1 MELLYRWLKLLKNQ
15 RIKLSGDRPRHCFVS
30 KTKQIRCKA
39 MRFSNETNEITRRVA
54 DIVPDNNAS
63 RGEQHVSDAVHKA
76 VVINC
81 AVNIVLSL
89 TSIIGNTLVLH
100 SVWRTPTLRSPSM
113 ILLCGLA
120 FSDLA
125 VGAVAQPLFIA
136 NNLIALYLPSGGPI
150 HVLLFLNIYNML
162 GFSLCG
168 ISLCTV
174 AAISVDRLLAIQ
186 KSLQYPSLVTIPRV
200 TRLLIAIWTA
210 CVILASTQLWHQK
223 SLLILMG
230 TVICVCLCI
239 STISHVKIY
248 KTVHHHRNAIQTQ
261 LQAVRSN
268 TGSANMSGLKKCA
281 FNAFIVFLVLIICYC
296 PYLVVYVISSFYP
309 INDFLAKSLASTV
322 VFTNSSLNPFLYCWR
337 LREIR
342 EAVLRTCRKLVCW
355 K

>member
-1 MELLYRWLKLLKNQ
+1 
-15 RIKLSGDRPRHCFVS
+15 
-30 KTKQIRCKA
+30 
-39 MRFSNETNEITRRVA
+39 MRFSNETNEITRRFA
-54 DIVPDNNAS
+54 DIVPDGNGS
-63 RGEQHVSDAVHKA
+63 KGEQHASDAMQK
-76 VVINC
+76 VVVVNC
-81 AVNIVLSL
+81 AVNIVLAL

-100 SVWRTPTLRSPSM
+100 AVWKTPTLRSPSM
-113 ILLCGLA
+113 FLLCGLA
-120 FSDLA
+120 LSDLA
-125 VGAVAQPLFIA
+125 VGAVAQPLFIT
-136 NNLIALYLPSGGPI
+136 NDLITLYRQSGGPI
-150 HVLLFLNIYNML
+150 HMPLFLNIYNML

-186 KSLQYPSLVTIPRV
+186 KSLQYPSIVTIPRV
-200 TRLLIAIWTA
+200 TRLLVAIWTA
-210 CVILASTQLWHQK
+210 CVILASTQIWHQK

-248 KTVHHHRNAIQTQ
+248 QTVRHHRHAIQIQ
-261 LQAVRSN
+261 LQAVGSN
-268 TGSANMSGLKKCA
+268 TGNANNMSGLKKSA

-296 PYLVVYVISSFYP
+296 PYLVVYVISSFYS
-309 INDFLAKSLASTV
+309 INDFLARSLASTV

-342 EAVLRTCRKLVCW
+342 KVVLPTLRKLVCC

>member
-1 MELLYRWLKLLKNQ
+1 
-15 RIKLSGDRPRHCFVS
+15 
-30 KTKQIRCKA
+30 
-39 MRFSNETNEITRRVA
+39 MRFSNETNEITRRFA
-54 DIVPDNNAS
+54 DIVPDSNGS
-63 RGEQHVSDAVHKA
+63 RGAQHVSDAMQKA

-81 AVNIVLSL
+81 AVNIVLAL

-100 SVWRTPTLRSPSM
+100 AVWKTPSLRSPSM
-113 ILLCGLA
+113 VLLCGLA
-120 FSDLA
+120 LSDLA

-136 NNLIALYLPSGGPI
+136 HDLIALYPQSGEPI
-150 HVLLFLNIYNML
+150 HVLLFLNVYNML

-174 AAISVDRLLAIQ
+174 SAISVDRLLAIQ
-186 KSLQYPSLVTIPRV
+186 KSLQYPSIVTIPRV
-200 TRLLIAIWTA
+200 TRLLVAIWTA

-239 STISHVKIY
+239 STISHVIIY
-248 KTVHHHRNAIQTQ
+248 KTVRHHRNAIQTQ
-261 LQAVRSN
+261 LQAVGSN
-268 TGSANMSGLKKCA
+268 SGNYANMSGLKKSA

-296 PYLVVYVISSFYP
+296 PYLVVYVISSFYS
-309 INDFLAKSLASTV
+309 INDFLARSLASTV

-337 LREIR
+337 LGEIR
-342 EAVLRTCRKLVCW
+342 EVVLRTCRKLICC

>member
-1 MELLYRWLKLLKNQ
+1 MSE
-15 RIKLSGDRPRHCFVS
+15 
-30 KTKQIRCKA
+30 A
-39 MRFSNETNEITRRVA
+39 M
-54 DIVPDNNAS
+54 
-63 RGEQHVSDAVHKA
+63 QK
-76 VVINC
+76 VVVVNC
-81 AVNIVLSL
+81 ALNIVLAL

-100 SVWRTPTLRSPSM
+100 AVWKTPTLRSPSM
-113 ILLCGLA
+113 FLLCGLA
-120 FSDLA
+120 LSDLA
-125 VGAVAQPLFIA
+125 VGAVVQPLFIT
-136 NNLIALYLPSGGPI
+136 NDLIALYRQSGGTIYVP
-150 HVLLFLNIYNML
+150 LFLNIYNML

-186 KSLQYPSLVTIPRV
+186 KSLQYPSIVTIPRV
-200 TRLLIAIWTA
+200 TRLLVAIWIA

-230 TVICVCLCI
+230 IVICVCLCI

-248 KTVHHHRNAIQTQ
+248 ERVRHHRNAIQIQ
-261 LQAVRSN
+261 LQAVGSN
-268 TGSANMSGLKKCA
+268 TGNANNMSGLKKSA

-296 PYLVVYVISSFYP
+296 PYLVVYVISSFYS
-309 INDFLAKSLASTV
+309 INDFLARSLASTI

-342 EAVLRTCRKLVCW
+342 EVVLRTCRKLVCC